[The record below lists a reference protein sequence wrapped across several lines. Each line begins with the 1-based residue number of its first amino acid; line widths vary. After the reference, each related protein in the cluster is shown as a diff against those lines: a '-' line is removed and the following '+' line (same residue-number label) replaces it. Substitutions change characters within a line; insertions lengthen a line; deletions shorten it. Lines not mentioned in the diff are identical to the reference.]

1 MERGKCEARM
11 MIFIIDEAVRGGRHR
26 LEIVKYQSTEIQ
38 FFQKLQHNC
47 CDTSSVE
54 QEAVVEAGGDGF
66 GLF

>member
-26 LEIVKYQSTEIQ
+26 LEIVKYQSTEYNS
-38 FFQKLQHNC
+38 FKHNC